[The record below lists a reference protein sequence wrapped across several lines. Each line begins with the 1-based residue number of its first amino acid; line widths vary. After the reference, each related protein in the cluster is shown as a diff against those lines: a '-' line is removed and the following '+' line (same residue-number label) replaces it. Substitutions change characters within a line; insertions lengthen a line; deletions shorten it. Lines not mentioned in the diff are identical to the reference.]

1 MKDHA
6 NPSRST
12 KRNAVLAGAVTLA
25 LAVAGPATAKPE
37 QILTERAGDSPSQ
50 QLPQVV
56 DPPSDRAA
64 TPTSSPSATTS
75 QQTSS
80 DSDGDGGLIV
90 GLSLATVALL
100 GSGTFVARRR
110 RHVAPGH

>member
-1 MKDHA
+1 MKDHS

-64 TPTSSPSATTS
+64 TPTPSATTS
-75 QQTSS
+75 QQASS
-80 DSDGDGGLIV
+80 DGDGDGGLIV

-100 GSGTFVARRR
+100 GSGTIVARRR